1 MPGAKDKH
9 ITEDIDKIH
18 ELQESVS
25 KWHTKLSGVH
35 VGSDWEEFLMHI
47 TGLGHLEIMK
57 LGSLSTYDSKS
68 QKAKFEKAV
77 VALNSSLV
85 SLHSSHQT
93 KILMKDSL
101 LDQQAGVKAYAK
113 AAYTAVKTF
122 KTAWKVKDFPVD
134 VAAKYKKVKAMGGV
148 SGSG

>member
-1 MPGAKDKH
+1 MPGAKAKF

-18 ELQESVS
+18 ELQEEVS

-77 VALNSSLV
+77 VALNGSLV
-85 SLHSSHQT
+85 SLHSSQQS
-93 KILMKDSL
+93 KILMKDKL
-101 LDQQAGVKAYAK
+101 EDQQAGVKAYAK
-113 AAYTAVKTF
+113 AAYNAVKTF
-122 KTAWKVKDFPVD
+122 KTTWKVKDFPAGVNE
-134 VAAKYKKVKAMGGV
+134 KYKRAKTMGGA
-148 SGSG
+148 